1 MKYLL
6 VTAFLFL
13 NGCSSI
19 IEHESNIQVGQS
31 SSYCNQ
37 LRMQCSAKQADIV
50 GSNGQ
55 YSEWENR
62 DGSIGSLATNNS
74 LSLMSTLR

>member
-6 VTAFLFL
+6 VTVFLFL

-19 IEHESNIQVGQS
+19 VEHESNIQVGQN

-37 LRMQCSAKQADIV
+37 FKMQCSAKQGDIV

-62 DGSIGSLATNNS
+62 DGSIGCSCNNQ
-74 LSLMSTLR
+74 

>member
-6 VTAFLFL
+6 MTVFLFL

-19 IEHESNIQVGQS
+19 IEHESKIQVGQS

-37 LRMQCSAKQADIV
+37 LRMQCSANPGDIV

-55 YSEWENR
+55 YAEWQNR
-62 DGSIGSLATNNS
+62 DGSIGCSCNTQ
-74 LSLMSTLR
+74 

>member
-6 VTAFLFL
+6 VTVFLFL
-13 NGCSSI
+13 SGCSNI
-19 IEHESNIQVGQS
+19 VEHESNIQVGQN

-37 LRMQCSAKQADIV
+37 LKMQCSAKQGDIV

-55 YSEWENR
+55 YSEWESR
-62 DGSIGSLATNNS
+62 DGSIGCSCNNQ
-74 LSLMSTLR
+74 